1 MFSRRCTESEFVTP
15 TGSIRV
21 EVESK
26 PNEDRVETDVP
37 PSITDTSVKVIKV
50 DSTTV
55 SIIIMHISHMAS
67 RKALDLQFAY
77 GIIKRGNECECGVL
91 QQALNVK
98 ATVQNAGDYVFV
110 VHYYQPY
117 HTSVEVTADVSA
129 DYVFPGT
136 CVLNL

>member
-1 MFSRRCTESEFVTP
+1 VTP

-55 SIIIMHISHMAS
+55 SLIIMHISHMAS
-67 RKALDLQFAY
+67 RKALDVQSAY
-77 GIIKRGNECECGVL
+77 GNIKRGNECECGMI
-91 QQALNVK
+91 QQTLNVK

-117 HTSVEVTADVSA
+117 HTSVEVIANVSA
-129 DYVFPGT
+129 DYVFPGVCV